1 MKKQSQGSQ
10 DTATRLPRSQ
20 CQWLHSTRPLRRWWL
35 GFWLLPMMYEVCCQ
49 GGSIQWRLSQ
59 GTGKIRWCKSFRDF
73 FFLILSIPK
82 KEPSHPK
89 KHEQASLHEKNLS
102 EIFKIDRFSNCL
114 LSQQAQKTMPW
125 EKYGAER
132 RLGFCFCKITPCDLL
147 WAVWAAI
154 GEAATGLLW
163 ELLLQFLKI
172 KSGLWRISA
181 AAT

>member
-1 MKKQSQGSQ
+1 MRSAARGAVFSGSF
-10 DTATRLPRSQ
+10 PRA
-20 CQWLHSTRPLRRWWL
+20 RAKL
-35 GFWLLPMMYEVCCQ
+35 GDVNHLE
-49 GGSIQWRLSQ
+49 I
-59 GTGKIRWCKSFRDF
+59 F

-147 WAVWAAI
+147 
-154 GEAATGLLW
+154 
-163 ELLLQFLKI
+163 
-172 KSGLWRISA
+172 
-181 AAT
+181 